1 MGFFE
6 FIWVPL
12 ILILVIVAPIWIITH
27 YVTVWRTSKTLSGED
42 ENMLQQLWEDAS
54 RMEDRIKTLER
65 ILDAEAP
72 EWRKEQ

>member
-12 ILILVIVAPIWIITH
+12 ILILVIVAPIWIIAH

>member
-1 MGFFE
+1 MGFLE

-12 ILILVIVAPIWIITH
+12 ILVLVIVAPVWIIAH
-27 YVTVWRTSKTLSGED
+27 YVTTWRTSKTLSGED

-65 ILDAEAP
+65 ILDADAP
-72 EWRKEQ
+72 GWRKEP